1 MNTKGIN
8 RLRSLKKQGEKI
20 ASLTAYDAS
29 FARLLD
35 NAGID
40 MLLVGDSL
48 GMVIQGQSST
58 IPVTME
64 AMKYHTQAVCRNLS
78 DKLIISDM
86 PFMSYHTT
94 ELALNNAAQ
103 LMQQGASMV
112 KLEGGQ
118 HLTEIIQRLSIQG
131 IPVCAH
137 LGLLPQSV
145 YKLGGYTVQG
155 RSTEEALRIKNDA
168 LTLQQAGADI
178 LILECIPA
186 QLAKEITQSLDI
198 PVIGIGAGTECD
210 GQILVLYDILNLSP
224 HQPRFSQNF
233 MTNGRDITGAIEA
246 YISAVKSATFPAAE
260 HIFS

>member
-1 MNTKGIN
+1 
-8 RLRSLKKQGEKI
+8 
-20 ASLTAYDAS
+20 
-29 FARLLD
+29 
-35 NAGID
+35 
-40 MLLVGDSL
+40 
-48 GMVIQGQSST
+48 
-58 IPVTME
+58 
-64 AMKYHTQAVCRNLS
+64 
-78 DKLIISDM
+78 
-86 PFMSYHTT
+86 
-94 ELALNNAAQ
+94 
-103 LMQQGASMV
+103 
-112 KLEGGQ
+112 
-118 HLTEIIQRLSIQG
+118 
-131 IPVCAH
+131 
-137 LGLLPQSV
+137 
-145 YKLGGYTVQG
+145 LGGYTVQG